1 MYGHIHVIWK
11 DMVLTMDGPEAWA
24 QILLEAGIWD
34 EAEVLDT
41 VTQRDDLTFALFE
54 GTCKVLA
61 MPMDDA
67 LRAFGRH
74 FVSFTLRSGN
84 GAFLRSQGVTLPAFL
99 ENVNAT
105 HNYFERDHP
114 NAKFPFVES
123 KYDPVEDTVHL
134 TYFSV
139 RQGVSPL
146 LLGVIEEVGA
156 RLYGLNVYFVPTAVP
171 ADLADAAAANR
182 AAAWHVSWK
191 NRPGGCKEDDPAMD
205 KVRPPPPRISFP
217 TLHNSLTQ
225 FMQFMRSNKLCL
237 PLCTTDAGGA
247 AEMAAVEAADEIM
260 EMSRRPSSEGSE
272 DAEGVIM
279 TRSSTK
285 KLSEVANRGEQ
296 SLEDVLLRATHAKS
310 VAAAWSD
317 THLPECRL
325 FWSNSKGRAEHYDLS
340 ADACQVDVFISH
352 CWSPPENWKIVMG
365 PDVNYAVVKSA
376 AVAVMAK
383 DISIARNDLQS
394 WGHVLL
400 WIDKACIPQD
410 HDMLKSACINLIENF
425 IRRSDNVCVILTWT
439 YMERL
444 WCVYEWACV
453 LKDKPPERCFL
464 QIETFMNE
472 QTLPLYLDCI
482 RYFSIKRA
490 RCFLESDREI
500 LTNKI
505 DSTYVSHE
513 AFETLVKATAV
524 ALIARSMAFRG
535 GRSRSLHNTF
545 FTPWADLALELGFGE
560 LAAALRT
567 CSASEWRQAA
577 AVRSPT
583 HRDELMKA
591 TVSDVGQKVAPVQ
604 GVSAKDYHGHINH
617 WFNSSVSPLLGKIR
631 LEALI
636 T

>member
-1 MYGHIHVIWK
+1 
-11 DMVLTMDGPEAWA
+11 
-24 QILLEAGIWD
+24 
-34 EAEVLDT
+34 
-41 VTQRDDLTFALFE
+41 
-54 GTCKVLA
+54 
-61 MPMDDA
+61 
-67 LRAFGRH
+67 
-74 FVSFTLRSGN
+74 
-84 GAFLRSQGVTLPAFL
+84 
-99 ENVNAT
+99 
-105 HNYFERDHP
+105 
-114 NAKFPFVES
+114 
-123 KYDPVEDTVHL
+123 
-134 TYFSV
+134 
-139 RQGVSPL
+139 
-146 LLGVIEEVGA
+146 
-156 RLYGLNVYFVPTAVP
+156 
-171 ADLADAAAANR
+171 
-182 AAAWHVSWK
+182 
-191 NRPGGCKEDDPAMD
+191 MD

-317 THLPECRL
+317 THLPECRK
-325 FWSNSKGRAEHYDLS
+325 FWSNSRGRAADYDLS
-340 ADACQVDVFISH
+340 EDASCVDVFISH

-383 DISIARNDLQS
+383 DIALARNDLQS
-394 WGHVLL
+394 WGNVLL

-410 HDMLKSACINLIENF
+410 NDMLKLACINLIENF

-453 LKDKPPERCFL
+453 LKDKTPEMCFL
-464 QIETFMNE
+464 QIESFMNE

-482 RYFSIKRA
+482 RFFSIKRA
-490 RCFLESDREI
+490 KCFLESDREI
-500 LTNKI
+500 LTKKI
-505 DSTYVSHE
+505 DSTYVSHK

-524 ALIARSMAFRG
+524 ALMARSMAFRA
-535 GRSRSLHNTF
+535 GRSRMLHNAF
-545 FTPWADLALELGFGE
+545 FTPWADLAQELGFAE
-560 LAAALRT
+560 LAGALRT
-567 CSASEWRQAA
+567 CNASEWREAA
-577 AVRSPT
+577 AMHTICSIKNV
-583 HRDELMKA
+583 E
-591 TVSDVGQKVAPVQ
+591 QKQEPMR
-604 GVSAKDYHGHINH
+604 GVSAKEYHHHINN

-631 LEALI
+631 RDSVIA
-636 T
+636 